1 MEGNNASIYMH
12 RNSNNHDEWIPDA
25 NFNVCSRAPL
35 RQPTQMLSFAMPAV
49 RRSDAHLHAELLS

>member
-1 MEGNNASIYMH
+1 MEGYNASIYMH

-35 RQPTQMLSFAMPAV
+35 DSTQMLSFAV
-49 RRSDAHLHAELLS
+49 VTGVLEAHLHAELLS